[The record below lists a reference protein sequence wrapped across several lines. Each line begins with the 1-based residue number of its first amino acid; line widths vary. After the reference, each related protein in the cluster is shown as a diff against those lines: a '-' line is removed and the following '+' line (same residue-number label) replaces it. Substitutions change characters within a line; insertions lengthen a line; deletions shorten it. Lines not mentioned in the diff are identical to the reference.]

1 MELLRLVG
9 IGAVAV
15 VQEWIPIAIA
25 AAAGRHRLTLRQGVK
40 AAASH
45 RGSDVL
51 AAILS
56 RRRRCCHR
64 DKRQREQRGRR
75 RGGHF
80 QKLFHVG
87 LSVLDSTPK
96 PTWDGRE
103 PGAIG
108 SKK

>member
-45 RGSDVL
+45 RGRDVL

-56 RRRRCCHR
+56 RRRSRCR
-64 DKRQREQRGRR
+64 GEGDKRQRKQRGRR

-87 LSVLDSTPK
+87 LPMLASSLK

-103 PGAIG
+103 PGAI
-108 SKK
+108 